1 MAARGGLG
9 ALCACGVAAG
19 LTVACGEAPV
29 ERAELEQR
37 LAGLEQPNVVLFLVD
52 TLRADWTTPHGF
64 EHDTTPELQ
73 RWAQQG
79 AVFERALAQSS
90 WTKTSMT
97 SLLTSLWPRAHG
109 VKLATDGL
117 ASGAL
122 SLAEVFSAAGYASYG
137 VQTNGW
143 LHQSFGFKQGFDR
156 YSFPTASAGARFPQ
170 PAVWPH
176 ADRVY
181 EETVRLLEGH
191 EGDEPFFLYLH
202 FMDVHQYAA
211 PREFQRFGTDTR
223 GQYLASIRWVD
234 DVVQRVRELL
244 ERQRRLERSVLVFA
258 SDHGETFGENG
269 IHGHAQNVLTKVL
282 QVPLVIR
289 FPFPLEPLRVSEQ
302 VRNLDVAP
310 TLLEIAGIPV
320 PDLYQ
325 GRSMVGLMTGGDR
338 SGDRTS
344 YASLDDLLFVKAV
357 RQLSVN
363 DGSWSF
369 ARNTEDGAE
378 FLFDRVVDP
387 GENVNLVEREPE
399 QAARMRR
406 LLDAY
411 LAGEPFPETRVADVR
426 VDPNI
431 ARLLRALGY
440 LE

>member
-1 MAARGGLG
+1 MI
-9 ALCACGVAAG
+9 
-19 LTVACGEAPV
+19 
-29 ERAELEQR
+29 
-37 LAGLEQPNVVLFLVD
+37 
-52 TLRADWTTPHGF
+52 
-64 EHDTTPELQ
+64 
-73 RWAQQG
+73 
-79 AVFERALAQSS
+79 VF
-90 WTKTSMT
+90 
-97 SLLTSLWPRAHG
+97 G
-109 VKLATDGL
+109 
-117 ASGAL
+117 
-122 SLAEVFSAAGYASYG
+122 
-137 VQTNGW
+137 
-143 LHQSFGFKQGFDR
+143 
-156 YSFPTASAGARFPQ
+156 
-170 PAVWPH
+170 
-176 ADRVY
+176 
-181 EETVRLLEGH
+181 
-191 EGDEPFFLYLH
+191 
-202 FMDVHQYAA
+202 
-211 PREFQRFGTDTR
+211 
-223 GQYLASIRWVD
+223 
-234 DVVQRVRELL
+234 
-244 ERQRRLERSVLVFA
+244 

-399 QAARMRR
+399 QAARTRR